1 MQDPTSQKGSQRLR
15 GTLMM
20 LAAAVC
26 FSLGGLLIKLVP
38 WSPYAINGVRNLIA
52 SCVIGS
58 FILLTHHR
66 IKWNFTVFVGAVSM
80 AGVTTLFPS
89 PIR

>member
-1 MQDPTSQKGSQRLR
+1 
-15 GTLMM
+15 MM

-52 SCVIGS
+52 ACVIGS